1 MSNGNGEYF
10 DMEFDSLIVVSDVGY
25 ENGYKEGFQAAQ
37 DGRTDLVVTKN
48 GEYTPSG
55 ESTGF
60 KSVRVNVPSQG
71 TSGGGGVA
79 IKNQDITI
87 TENGTYIAD
96 EGYTGLGTVTV
107 DVQSGGGGG
116 NLDAIWEV
124 DGTTPTEVHS
134 NATSVRQYAF
144 YNCPAITVADFPK
157 ATSMEQYAF
166 AGSGVTVANLP
177 ELLSVPQYAFNKCK
191 KLKSANVQKA
201 ETIDGRA
208 FQDCYAL
215 ESIDPPEATTIKDQA
230 FENCRKLK
238 RIVLPKVTTLSGND
252 TFDGCYNLLSVDLH
266 SFAGQIGNYT
276 FYACRSLRTVI
287 LRSETMCTLYSTTAF
302 NYCDHMNGE
311 YNETYNPHSYRDG
324 VIVVPRAL
332 IDSYRKATNW
342 SKFGT
347 QFRVLEDVTVDGT
360 IMGELDPTKIVI

>member
-71 TSGGGGVA
+71 NSGGGGVA

-144 YNCPAITVADFPK
+144 YKCPAITVADFPK
-157 ATSMEQYAF
+157 ATSMEKYAF
-166 AGSGVTVANLP
+166 SESGVTVANFP
-177 ELLSVPQYAFNKCK
+177 ELLSVADYTFNKCQ

-201 ETIDGRA
+201 EVISKYA
-208 FQDCYAL
+208 FYNNFEL
-215 ESIDPPEATTIKDQA
+215 ESIDLSNAISLGDNA
-230 FENCRKLK
+230 LYGCRKLK
-238 RIVLPKVTTLSGND
+238 RLVLPKLTTLNGSTTISN
-252 TFDGCYNLLSVDLH
+252 CNNLLSVDMH
-266 SFAGQIGNYT
+266 SYAGIFASQV
-276 FYACRSLRTVI
+276 FSACYSLKALI
-287 LRSETMCTLYSTTAF
+287 LRSETMCALSTSTVF
-302 NYCDHMNGE
+302 DYCYHMLGA
-311 YNETYNPHSYRDG
+311 YNSTYNPHSYRDG
-324 VIVVPRAL
+324 CIYVPRSL
-332 IDSYRKATNW
+332 IDGYRQATNW

-347 QFRVLEDVTVDGT
+347 QFRVLEDFTVDGT
-360 IMGELDPTKIVI
+360 IMGEIDTNKVGI

>member
-116 NLDAIWEV
+116 NLDAIWEI

-144 YNCPAITVADFPK
+144 YKCPAITVADFPK
-157 ATSMEQYAF
+157 ATSVGDYTFQE
-166 AGSGVTVANLP
+166 SGVTSANLP
-177 ELLSVPQYAFNKCK
+177 ELLSVPKYAFNKCQ

-201 ETIDGRA
+201 ETIGNNA
-208 FQDCYAL
+208 FENCYEL
-215 ESIDPPEATTIKDQA
+215 ESIDLSEAITLDAYA
-230 FENCRKLK
+230 FRFCKKLK
-238 RIVLPKVTTLSGND
+238 RLVLPKLTTLNSSMHFGN
-252 TFDGCYNLLSVDLH
+252 CYELLSIDMH
-266 SFAGQIGNYT
+266 SYAGNFMNST
-276 FYACRSLRTVI
+276 FQECYSLKALI
-287 LRSETMCTLYSTTAF
+287 LRSEKMCILTNANVF
-302 NYCDHMNGE
+302 NYCHHMNGT
-311 YNETYNPHSYRDG
+311 YDATYNPHSYRDG
-324 VIVVPRAL
+324 VILVPRAL
-332 IDSYRKATNW
+332 IDSYRIATNW
-342 SKFGT
+342 SYFGT
-347 QFRVLEDVTVDGT
+347 QFRVLEDFTVDGT

>member
-79 IKNQDITI
+79 IKNQDITV

-124 DGTTPTEVHS
+124 DGTTPTEIHS

-144 YNCPAITVADFPK
+144 YKCPAITVADFPK
-157 ATSMEQYAF
+157 ATSMQDSAF
-166 AGSGVTVANLP
+166 EGSRVTVANFP
-177 ELLSVPQYAFNKCK
+177 ELLSVPQYAFRNCG
-191 KLKSANVQKA
+191 KLTSVNISNA
-201 ETIDGRA
+201 ESVLTNA
-208 FQDCYAL
+208 FRYCYDLA
-215 ESIDPPEATTIKDQA
+215 SIDLSSATNLGSDVLG
-230 FENCRKLK
+230 ECYKLK
-238 RIVLPKVTTLSGND
+238 RLVLPKLTTLGPYA
-252 TFDGCYNLLSVDLH
+252 FEVCKELLSVDFH
-266 SFAGQIGNYT
+266 VFAGGFDTQT
-276 FYACRSLRTVI
+276 FYNCYQLRSII
-287 LRSETMCTLYSTTAF
+287 LRSEKMCVIRSTSAF
-302 NYCDHMNGE
+302 QNCYHLDGTYHA
-311 YNETYNPHSYRDG
+311 TYNPYAYKDG
-324 VIVVPRAL
+324 CIYVPRAL
-332 IDSYRKATNW
+332 INDYKNYTNW
-342 SKFGT
+342 SKYAT
-347 QFRVLEDVTVDGT
+347 QFRVLEDFTVDGT
-360 IMGELDPTKIVI
+360 TMGELDPSKVII